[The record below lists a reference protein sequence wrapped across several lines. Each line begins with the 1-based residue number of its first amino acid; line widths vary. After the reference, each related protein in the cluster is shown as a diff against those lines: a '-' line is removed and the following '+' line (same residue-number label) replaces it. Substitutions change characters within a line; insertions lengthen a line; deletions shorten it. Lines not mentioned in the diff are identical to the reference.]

1 MFFSERLKSSAP
13 ESLSGI
19 GHKQIQNHEGTPK
32 LNVLKRTRW
41 PETILA
47 AKFTF
52 HHAACSMLHASC
64 SSSFFYIQYHHEKL
78 ISTIS
83 VMIS

>member
-52 HHAACSMLHASC
+52 HHAACSMLHALVHFSI
-64 SSSFFYIQYHHEKL
+64 SSIIMKNSLARFQ
-78 ISTIS
+78 
-83 VMIS
+83 